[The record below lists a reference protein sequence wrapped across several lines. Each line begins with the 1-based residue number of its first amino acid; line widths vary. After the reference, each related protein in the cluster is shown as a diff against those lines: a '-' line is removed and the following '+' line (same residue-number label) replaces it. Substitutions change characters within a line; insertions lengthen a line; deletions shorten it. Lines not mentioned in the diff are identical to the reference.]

1 MCIRDRDRL
10 LAPNYD
16 ALYLSIL
23 HGRAPVDDARFL
35 APELVN
41 FLLAPTQG
49 LNYNQLKA
57 DVYGAA
63 MTVLHAATRGDTL
76 AIVDMSRGRFSE
88 IQVKAR
94 LDSLRREYSS
104 EFVDTLA
111 SMLEMDSFLR
121 PDFVALKPKIAAL
134 TRGKFEE
141 TSRVSPWSS
150 NAEPPHLAGVYTPA
164 TAGSWTMVTPLPTT
178 TPYVVTQTPITSPAP
193 APAPI
198 YMQYPVA
205 PVQVTYPA
213 SPPIY
218 ISPTT
223 TNLAVHSPTNP
234 TQATNIKIDLDTS
247 GWRPVMKG

>member
-141 TSRVSPWSS
+141 PSRVSPWSVS
-150 NAEPPHLAGVYTPA
+150 YTHLT
-164 TAGSWTMVTPLPTT
+164 LPT
-178 TPYVVTQTPITSPAP
+178 
-193 APAPI
+193 I
-198 YMQYPVA
+198 YSV
-205 PVQVTYPA
+205 
-213 SPPIY
+213 
-218 ISPTT
+218 
-223 TNLAVHSPTNP
+223 
-234 TQATNIKIDLDTS
+234 
-247 GWRPVMKG
+247 